1 MPINAFL
8 KNSIYNK
15 RKFLVIVSFLT
26 LGSKDRDLP
35 NLANSFEIIIM
46 NLMNKIAFL
55 IIVLTLSS
63 CSNVASPID
72 EKERFINSTID
83 VSCLLIGS
91 ENLEAD
97 LSSEKRVETDEKVRD
112 IFKNHGFAVDD
123 NELFAEIS
131 LKYENDQEV
140 IAAVHKGVQKCNK

>member
-1 MPINAFL
+1 
-8 KNSIYNK
+8 
-15 RKFLVIVSFLT
+15 
-26 LGSKDRDLP
+26 
-35 NLANSFEIIIM
+35 M

-55 IIVLTLSS
+55 IIVLTLSA
-63 CSNVASPID
+63 CSNGAAPVD
-72 EKERFINSTID
+72 EKERFINSTIE

-112 IFKNHGFAVDD
+112 IFKNHGFEVDD
-123 NELFAEIS
+123 DELFADIS

-140 IAAVHKGVQKCNK
+140 IEAVHRGVQKCNK